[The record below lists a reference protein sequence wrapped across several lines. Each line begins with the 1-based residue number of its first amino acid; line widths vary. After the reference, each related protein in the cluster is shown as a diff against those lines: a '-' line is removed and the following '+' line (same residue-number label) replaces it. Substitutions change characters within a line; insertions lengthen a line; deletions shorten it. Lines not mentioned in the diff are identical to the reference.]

1 MNKVKVK
8 IKKIHPEA
16 KIPIYATEG
25 SAAFDLYSVEERII
39 KSGETAKIPTG
50 ICLEIEQG
58 YCWQFWDRSG
68 LAAKGI
74 FKRGGLVDSDYRGEF
89 FVVLHNSTAEEYK
102 IEKGDRIAQVII
114 VPIMQ
119 AQFEEAAE
127 LSETKRGTSGFHSTG
142 KK

>member
-25 SAAFDLYSVEERII
+25 SAAFDLYSIEERII
-39 KSGETAKIPTG
+39 LPGETAKIQTG

-89 FVVLHNSTAEEYK
+89 FVILQNSTAENYK

-119 AQFEEAAE
+119 AQFEEVSE